1 MGRREGRAMNM
12 KDLAIV
18 VAGFFL
24 LGTGIAMLTLS
35 STSEEAYFVFV
46 LPFVIPSGVGSV
58 AAAVMLA
65 ITLGF
70 TIWFV
75 KGLLDLVPIGGFE
88 DGTHLHT
95 RYLRVDSL
103 CDICES
109 PLPSRAPFCPSCGRP
124 IDGLHRSSKNE
135 D

>member
-1 MGRREGRAMNM
+1 MKM

-24 LGTGIAMLTLS
+24 LGTGMAMLTLS

-46 LPFVIPSGVGSV
+46 LPFVIPSGLGSV
-58 AAAVMLA
+58 ATAIILA

-70 TIWFV
+70 AIWFV
-75 KGLLDLVPIGGFE
+75 KGLLDLVPIGRFE

-109 PLPSRAPFCPSCGRP
+109 PLPLRASFCPSCGKP
-124 IDGLHRSSKNE
+124 IDGLQRKSKNE

>member
-109 PLPSRAPFCPSCGRP
+109 PLPSRASFCPSCGRP